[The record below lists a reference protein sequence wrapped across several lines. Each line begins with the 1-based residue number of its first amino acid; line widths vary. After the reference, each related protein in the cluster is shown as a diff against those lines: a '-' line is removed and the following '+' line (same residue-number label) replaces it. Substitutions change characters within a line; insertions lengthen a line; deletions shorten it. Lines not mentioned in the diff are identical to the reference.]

1 MIVYRE
7 LNEKTPEGDYVPEHT
22 LIGYTY
28 AATREGVTVYQGI
41 IYDNPKHA
49 VELGLRDF
57 LADNPLIK
65 NDTTSHT
72 RVVKVYE
79 V

>member
-7 LNEKTPEGDYVPEHT
+7 LDQPMPEGDYVPVHT

-28 AATREGVTVYQGI
+28 AATRQGATAYQGV
-41 IYDNPKHA
+41 IYNTPKEA
-49 VELGLRDF
+49 LVGLPDM
-57 LADNPLIK
+57 LLDYPLVK
-65 NDTTSHT
+65 GDTTSHT

-79 V
+79 A